1 VEGSSQTSIG
11 VHGTS
16 DSGNGVFGASHSG
29 AGVAA
34 GSQTGTAVFA
44 LSGTGTGVSGLT
56 GGGLGVSGIAGAT
69 GVGVSGSGGSAGVK
83 GTSSAGIGVLA
94 SGQTALSVQGPAV
107 FSRSGTLT
115 IAAGSKSATKSGVAL
130 TAASLVLVTAQ
141 TDVAGAVVR
150 SAVPNVV
157 RASFTV
163 HLAKAIPKA
172 LTLGWFIV
180 N

>member
-1 VEGSSQTSIG
+1 
-11 VHGTS
+11 
-16 DSGNGVFGASHSG
+16 
-29 AGVAA
+29 
-34 GSQTGTAVFA
+34 
-44 LSGTGTGVSGLT
+44 
-56 GGGLGVSGIAGAT
+56 VSGIAGAT

-115 IAAGSKSATKSGVAL
+115 IAAGSKSATKTGVAL

-141 TDVAGAVVR
+141 NDAPGAVVR
-150 SAVPNVV
+150 SAVPNAAA
-157 RASFTV
+157 ASFTV
-163 HLAKAIPKA
+163 HLAKAITKPV
-172 LTLGWFIV
+172 TLGWFIV